1 MHHVGHDVIQQALVV
16 RDDHRGILGRME
28 FRNARGDDAKGVDV
42 ESRVG
47 LVEDR
52 QFRVEHRHLENLVL
66 LLLTAREAF
75 VHGTRSELRIELH
88 DSALLAHQAQEL
100 GGRQRLLA
108 AELALFVHGQLHEIG
123 HRDARDLDR
132 VLEAEEQAQARPV
145 FDRHVQQ
152 ILPQER
158 RRTFGDGELFI
169 AREHRRER
177 RLARTVGAHDGMH
190 LAGSDLEVDAPQDLL
205 AVDGR
210 MQIFYA

>member
-123 HRDARDLDR
+123 HRDARYLDR
-132 VLEAEEQAQARPV
+132 VLEAEEQAEARPV